1 MDKRRPSFARSLSL
15 CTACNPA
22 NPLRHHPVAILCEVL
37 GSVHWETQWSVRG
50 RTLCTVKI
58 SDRCQFD
65 WGARPQGVPLFV
77 ATVVLTECCAWQ
89 LGARIYCIATDEVI
103 QDCWRFWRIVR
114 WRYISNF
121 LPPKPNRRTNKAK
134 STTQNFERSLP
145 TPNLDLPRME
155 SAQLTRTGAAKP
167 LLPLCSS

>member
-58 SDRCQFD
+58 SDRCQP
-65 WGARPQGVPLFV
+65 GSIGVPGRKGF
-77 ATVVLTECCAWQ
+77 
-89 LGARIYCIATDEVI
+89 R
-103 QDCWRFWRIVR
+103 
-114 WRYISNF
+114 SS
-121 LPPKPNRRTNKAK
+121 RRP
-134 STTQNFERSLP
+134 SFTQNAALGSWVLES
-145 TPNLDLPRME
+145 TP
-155 SAQLTRTGAAKP
+155 
-167 LLPLCSS
+167 